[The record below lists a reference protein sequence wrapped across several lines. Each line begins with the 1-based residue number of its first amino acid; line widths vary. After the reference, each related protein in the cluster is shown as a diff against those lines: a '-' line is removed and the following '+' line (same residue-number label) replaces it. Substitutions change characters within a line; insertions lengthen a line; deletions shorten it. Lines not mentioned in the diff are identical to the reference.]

1 MFFLI
6 IGAAGI
12 GYARS
17 LELTRSQKNLES
29 LLQLL
34 LLLKGEIRCAN
45 STLPD
50 AFREIADKIRDPFGH
65 ILREAAEV
73 MEKADG
79 QTLEE
84 IMCICGEKELGGRSR
99 DRREEVEVLRSLGC
113 RLGYLDKEMQIRQ
126 IEFLEN
132 NLEVRR
138 NQLREKDLPDLRNPG
153 RHFACCVVLVRGE
166 GGERGSH
173 HYFQNSGGRDPGFH
187 PL

>member
-1 MFFLI
+1 MLKLAGMFFLI
-6 IGAAGI
+6 IGGAGI

-29 LLQLL
+29 LLH

-99 DRREEVEVLRSLGC
+99 DRREEVEVLRTLGC
-113 RLGYLDKEMQIRQ
+113 RLGYMQIRQ

-138 NQLREKDLPDLRNPG
+138 NQLREKLPEQKKICQTLG
-153 RHFACCVVLVRGE
+153 ILGGILLAVL
-166 GGERGSH
+166 
-173 HYFQNSGGRDPGFH
+173 FW
-187 PL
+187 

>member
-1 MFFLI
+1 MLKLAGMFFLI
-6 IGAAGI
+6 IGGAGI

-65 ILREAAEV
+65 ILR
-73 MEKADG
+73 
-79 QTLEE
+79 
-84 IMCICGEKELGGRSR
+84 SR

-138 NQLREKDLPDLRNPG
+138 NQLREKLPEQKKICQTLG
-153 RHFACCVVLVRGE
+153 ILGGILLAVL
-166 GGERGSH
+166 
-173 HYFQNSGGRDPGFH
+173 FW
-187 PL
+187 

>member
-1 MFFLI
+1 MLKLAGMFFLI
-6 IGAAGI
+6 IGGAGI

-79 QTLEE
+79 QT
-84 IMCICGEKELGGRSR
+84 
-99 DRREEVEVLRSLGC
+99 
-113 RLGYLDKEMQIRQ
+113 
-126 IEFLEN
+126 
-132 NLEVRR
+132 
-138 NQLREKDLPDLRNPG
+138 PG
-153 RHFACCVVLVRGE
+153 RNHVYLWRKRAR
-166 GGERGSH
+166 RKK
-173 HYFQNSGGRDPGFH
+173 PGQEEKR
-187 PL
+187 LKSLEALDAGLDIWIKKCRSAR

>member
-1 MFFLI
+1 MLKLAGMFFLI
-6 IGAAGI
+6 IGGAGI

-79 QTLEE
+79 QTLE
-84 IMCICGEKELGGRSR
+84 
-99 DRREEVEVLRSLGC
+99 
-113 RLGYLDKEMQIRQ
+113 
-126 IEFLEN
+126 
-132 NLEVRR
+132 
-138 NQLREKDLPDLRNPG
+138 
-153 RHFACCVVLVRGE
+153 
-166 GGERGSH
+166 
-173 HYFQNSGGRDPGFH
+173 
-187 PL
+187 